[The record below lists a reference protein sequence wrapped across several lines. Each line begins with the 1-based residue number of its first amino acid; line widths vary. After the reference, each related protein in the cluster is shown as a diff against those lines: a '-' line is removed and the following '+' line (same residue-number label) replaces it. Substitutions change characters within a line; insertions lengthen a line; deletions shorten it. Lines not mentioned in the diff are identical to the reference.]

1 MRPYTIINDT
11 ELCALGAA
19 GEWDPESVL
28 NLPIPS
34 EVLWVHTM
42 RQKSDR
48 SDPSLVKRVR
58 ILDISGDVIQTD
70 FGNYSLYTGRSV
82 RDRRGIA
89 HPGDCTGQLYL
100 LKESHALSD

>member
-11 ELCALGAA
+11 ELSVLGAA
-19 GEWDPESVL
+19 GVWDPGIVL
-28 NLPIPS
+28 SLPLPS
-34 EVLWVHTM
+34 EILWVHTM

-48 SDPSLVKRVR
+48 TDPNLVKRVR
-58 ILDISGDVIQTD
+58 ILEITGDVIQTD
-70 FGNYSLYTGRSV
+70 FGNYSLRTGRSV

-100 LKESHALSD
+100 LKEPHALSD